1 MTNKTNFIIGLLSI
15 FLFLSCSKEEEDAHD
30 FSGTRWISQI
40 DLKVHSLPSKY
51 TDKRYYR
58 RLSFYPGHKYL
69 LTLLDSNM
77 VAVATT
83 ETGDYYVYTT
93 DTGHI
98 YIHLKG
104 GYAAFDEMYNRIYY
118 SGVGEN
124 FEQEP

>member
-1 MTNKTNFIIGLLSI
+1 MTNKTSFIIGLLSI

-30 FSGTRWISQI
+30 FSGTKWIKQI
-40 DLKVHSLPSKY
+40 DLKVHPLPDKY

-77 VAVATT
+77 VAVATS
-83 ETGDYYVYTT
+83 ETGDYYVYTKE
-93 DTGHI
+93 GHI
-98 YIHLKG
+98 LIQLKN
-104 GYAAFDEMYNRIYY
+104 GYAEYNEMYNRIYY
-118 SGVGEN
+118 EGVGET